1 MGHAH
6 AAAGLIEAVVR
17 TAVDVACGSAK
28 GMTCMAVPI
37 PRGGGGDEATRLLT
51 ATLRYPQPGIAV
63 CSAAGEVDSFTASLL
78 CERLHQAVS
87 HEPRCVI
94 LDLSTVTFFGAAGVT
109 VLHAARSRQDEQQR
123 LVLVAAGRP
132 VARVLDIC
140 EVAYPRYS
148 ELEHALA
155 ACDQV
160 ISP

>member
-1 MGHAH
+1 M
-6 AAAGLIEAVVR
+6 
-17 TAVDVACGSAK
+17 
-28 GMTCMAVPI
+28 P
-37 PRGGGGDEATRLLT
+37 LL
-51 ATLRYPQPGIAV
+51 R
-63 CSAAGEVDSFTASLL
+63 
-78 CERLHQAVS
+78 ERLHQAVS
-87 HEPRCVI
+87 HEPWCVV
-94 LDLSTVTFFGAAGVT
+94 LDLSAVTFFGAAGVT

-148 ELEHALA
+148 ELDHALA